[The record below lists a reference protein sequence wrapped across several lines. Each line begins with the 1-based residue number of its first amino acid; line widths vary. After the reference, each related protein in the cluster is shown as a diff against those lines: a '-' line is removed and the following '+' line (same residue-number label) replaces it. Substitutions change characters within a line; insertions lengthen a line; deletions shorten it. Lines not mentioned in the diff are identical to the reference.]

1 MNQIHIIDIIIEYM
15 QIIKGQFG
23 ILYFDVKRNKIIEA
37 KVTSDSIMINIFISF
52 KKIEY
57 TREILEKI

>member
-1 MNQIHIIDIIIEYM
+1 M
-15 QIIKGQFG
+15 QRIKGQFG

-52 KKIEY
+52 KKIGY